1 MKITFASVTLY
12 PVLLTVALTFGI
24 QLEITLCQ
32 IKLIACA
39 MEEELICRYCS
50 WYLQDGCNT
59 VVNDLVLL
67 DK

>member
-39 MEEELICRYCS
+39 MEEELIRRYCS